1 MPNYRAYVMGSGDT
15 IRTVTS
21 FESADDASAIVE
33 ARLLLPDR
41 HIELWR
47 RTQRI
52 VRLTPSDL

>member
-15 IRTVTS
+15 IRTVTN
-21 FESADDASAIVE
+21 FESPDDATAIVA
-33 ARLLLPDR
+33 ARLLSTDE
-41 HIELWR
+41 HVELWR